1 MLLCKTNVCGYF
13 KAIIDTFVLV
23 ELSIA
28 FGQVLKAHRKNAGY
42 SQEELAH
49 RAGMHSTAI
58 SLYERG
64 RRQPTLYTVFNIS
77 HVLGIQPSSLV
88 AELEA
93 LGVDMC

>member
-1 MLLCKTNVCGYF
+1 M
-13 KAIIDTFVLV
+13 

-28 FGQVLKAHRKNAGY
+28 FGQVLKAHRKSAGF

-64 RRQPTLYTVFNIS
+64 GRQPTLYTVFKIS
-77 HVLGIQPSSLV
+77 HVLGIKPSSLV